1 MPPAAV
7 GSVGSDAACGAG
19 RVSRNKTLL
28 FLPPARIGFGFPAG
42 ASRENSDYHE
52 LENLIFN
59 QPFAPRWDR

>member
-28 FLPPARIGFGFPAG
+28 F
-42 ASRENSDYHE
+42 
-52 LENLIFN
+52 
-59 QPFAPRWDR
+59 FAPRPNRIRISGWREPRKFRLSRT